1 MLAAMIYALFFLLA
15 AVHAVPLRREVHER
29 DVISPPI
36 TSPDAS
42 TVWNVGETV
51 TVTCFAARRNL
62 SALPPDV
69 NVTGAIGKVVLGY
82 STWDSENLMID
93 SPLAQS
99 FLLSAGQVSFTV
111 PSVPTRT
118 NYIVDLFGD
127 SGNISPNFTI
137 IGTSDSSSATSTA
150 ATSTSVAVSETTS
163 ESVSVIVTTELS
175 TAVTTMP
182 SNTGTASSAYTPST
196 AASVETSAS
205 GFPASSAASVPTAS
219 AASSVAAPTSS
230 SSSISAA
237 SDNSDTS
244 GAMSLMGS
252 SFFHPSLAAVIA
264 TLSFIML

>member
-15 AVHAVPLRREVHER
+15 AVHAVPLRRDVHER

-51 TVTCFAARRNL
+51 TVTWNL